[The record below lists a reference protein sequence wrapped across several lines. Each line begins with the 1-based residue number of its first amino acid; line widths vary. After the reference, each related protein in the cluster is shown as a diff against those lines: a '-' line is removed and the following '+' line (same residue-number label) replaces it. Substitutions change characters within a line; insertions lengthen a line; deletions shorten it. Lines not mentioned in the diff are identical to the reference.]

1 MKEVTELTMDT
12 PKVDPPPYSP
22 AIREAEVPAV
32 VAFWG
37 RRLRRRRWWTRLAFT
52 CLLCVFYIAYLQLA
66 PSRLFSKPETT
77 AHGLSISRLEE
88 DLSTCAELRA
98 KPVDPIGL
106 GRKRSSR
113 YVEGQKPTL
122 ITNATV
128 WVGEPADNKD
138 PRSEASYSW
147 ITADILL
154 EYGLIKRVEPGLQH
168 TLDLTG
174 DVLVYDAKGR
184 PLTSGIIDMHSHA
197 GVHSLPT
204 LHGNE
209 DVSELSTNITPYVRS
224 IDGIQPLDQ
233 QLQVIMS
240 GGVTTSLVLPGSSN
254 NIGGEAF
261 VIKHAVG
268 HGDGRNETSITDMLA
283 DPDHT
288 WRYMKMACGEN
299 AKRVHGKPG
308 ERGPTSR
315 MGESWELRRAFQKA
329 TDIMREQDEWCDLA
343 SQDIER
349 VVKYRPYELEWEA
362 LVTVLR
368 GQVQVH
374 VHCYTI
380 PDLEAF
386 VGHSN
391 EFRFPI
397 RAFHHAHQAYL
408 VPEVCSPL
416 H

>member
-1 MKEVTELTMDT
+1 MFT
-12 PKVDPPPYSP
+12 PKNDPPPYSN
-22 AIREAEVPAV
+22 AVRETRVPAV
-32 VAFWG
+32 IVVWR
-37 RRLRRRRWWTRLAFT
+37 RRLCCYRRWTRLSFI
-52 CLLCVFYIAYLQLA
+52 CLICLSYLAYLQLE
-66 PSRLFSKPETT
+66 PGRPFLNPGIT
-77 AHGLSISRLEE
+77 AHGLSMTRIRE
-88 DLSTCAELRA
+88 DLSTCARLRA
-98 KPVDPIGL
+98 RPTDPIGL
-106 GRKRSSR
+106 GRNRNVR
-113 YVEGQKPTL
+113 YIEGQKATL

-128 WVGEPADNKD
+128 WVGEPAVGKD
-138 PRSEASYSW
+138 PRSGSSYSW
-147 ITADILL
+147 ITADVFL
-154 EYGLIKRVEPGLQH
+154 EHGLIKRVGEGLH
-168 TLDLTG
+168 KTHDLSS
-174 DVLVYDAKGR
+174 DVLVYDAAGR

-233 QLQVIMS
+233 QLQVIKS
-240 GGVTTSLVLPGSSN
+240 GGVTTSFILPGSSN

-261 VIKHAVG
+261 VVKHAVG
-268 HGDGRNETSITDMLA
+268 REDGRNETTVTDMLA
-283 DPDHT
+283 DPERT

-315 MGESWELRRAFQKA
+315 LGESWELRHAFERAA
-329 TDIMREQDEWCDLA
+329 RLLREQDDWCDIA
-343 SQDIER
+343 GQDIDR
-349 VVKYRPYELEWEA
+349 VDTYLPQDIEWEA
-362 LVTVLR
+362 LVAVLR
-368 GQVQVH
+368 AQVHVH

-386 VGHSN
+386 VDHSN

-408 VPEVCSPL
+408 IPEVGFQL